1 MVPPAEAPGSLSPAR
16 PRTPLRTCS
25 GLRPPEEGRAQASR
39 KVREEGEGR
48 PRLRVGGLASFA
60 GPPGPSAGPRPGP
73 TPPERPA
80 PVARP
85 TSPADPLRS
94 GAPAFPRGFPRGGGS
109 GGRSGPKAAGRGGRA
124 WLVRAVA
131 QPPGSGAGAGLG
143 GPGLPLPGLR
153 NGSSQQPKF
162 CLVPQGASFPTATLG
177 RNYGDLL
184 SFIKGNKHKHTH
196 ARNLSAPA
204 HGCVPGFVAQSPA
217 SPSGRFRGCQLWRRE
232 CV

>member
-39 KVREEGEGR
+39 KVRKEGEGR

-94 GAPAFPRGFPRGGGS
+94 GAPRFRAASRGVAGPGAARGRRPPDAGAARGWCERWRSLQEAALGPGWAAPAFPCQGCATALPS
-109 GGRSGPKAAGRGGRA
+109 NRS
-124 WLVRAVA
+124 
-131 QPPGSGAGAGLG
+131 
-143 GPGLPLPGLR
+143 
-153 NGSSQQPKF
+153 
-162 CLVPQGASFPTATLG
+162 
-177 RNYGDLL
+177 
-184 SFIKGNKHKHTH
+184 
-196 ARNLSAPA
+196 
-204 HGCVPGFVAQSPA
+204 FV
-217 SPSGRFRGCQLWRRE
+217 
-232 CV
+232 

>member
-25 GLRPPEEGRAQASR
+25 GPRPPEEGRAQASR

-48 PRLRVGGLASFA
+48 GAPPAQGGGTSFIL
-60 GPPGPSAGPRPGP
+60 GSPGLSAGSRPGP

-94 GAPAFPRGFPRGGGS
+94 GAPRFRRGSPPGGGS

-131 QPPGSGAGAGLG
+131 QPPGSRAGAGLG

-184 SFIKGNKHKHTH
+184 SFIKGSKHKHARTH
-196 ARNLSAPA
+196 AT
-204 HGCVPGFVAQSPA
+204 
-217 SPSGRFRGCQLWRRE
+217 
-232 CV
+232 